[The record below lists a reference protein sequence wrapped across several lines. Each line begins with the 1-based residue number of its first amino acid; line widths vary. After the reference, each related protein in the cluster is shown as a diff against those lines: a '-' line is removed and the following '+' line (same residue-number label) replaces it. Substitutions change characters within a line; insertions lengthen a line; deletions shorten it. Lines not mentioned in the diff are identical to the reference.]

1 MAVFLTEFVAQL
13 DQSGNLTPAVP
24 IGYALHTRGCDISPK
39 SRACPKHAILGALKP
54 ADFNICRRAIRAVCT
69 ITPPANANAPAT
81 LPPALLAHTNASFT
95 TNPIE
100 LLRTLRQAQAA
111 HKANANLYGL
121 NTKEN
126 KSYFKLNHHTIKN
139 NVAGFFVP
147 LHRKNKVIRLIILI
161 IR

>member
-1 MAVFLTEFVAQL
+1 MTEIIAQL
-13 DQSGNLTPAVP
+13 GQPGNLSPTVP
-24 IGYALHTRGCDISPK
+24 TSYALHTRGCDICAK
-39 SRACPKHAILGALKP
+39 VTSRPKHAILGALKP

-69 ITPPANANAPAT
+69 IAPPANANAPAT
-81 LPPALLAHTNASFT
+81 LPPALLAHTNANFT

-100 LLRTLRQAQAA
+100 LLRTIRQAQAA

-126 KSYFKLNHHTIKN
+126 KSYFTLNHHTIKN

-147 LHRKNKVIRLIILI
+147 LHRKNKVMRLIILI